1 MYKIKIG
8 YSNRLYSSPSCYASY
23 KNKGMKFCH
32 LAVQELDQIPQLFL
46 VILKAITCPV
56 ERSNFLSMGSKENS
70 AQIYSVQIAQVPGE
84 LKSHSYLF
92 FVSAYFF
99 QKILGVF
106 FCCIFLSQIVT
117 ISLFIHHCS
126 NWSRGLLNEDEC
138 AGHVPC
144 PL

>member
-1 MYKIKIG
+1 M
-8 YSNRLYSSPSCYASY
+8 LYPSPSCYASY

-70 AQIYSVQIAQVPGE
+70 AQICSVQVAQVPGE
-84 LKSHSYLF
+84 LKSHSHLF

-106 FCCIFLSQIVT
+106 FCCIFLSQIESQFPYLYITVQP
-117 ISLFIHHCS
+117 
-126 NWSRGLLNEDEC
+126 GLV
-138 AGHVPC
+138 GY
-144 PL
+144 